1 MTDTADSIF
10 TPEAEFAG
18 ERRRVIATADVVAT
32 VHEPL
37 SVPRGR
43 VILVPGWSGP
53 RSGPA
58 DVLAFLGTELAK
70 NGWTAIRFDIPG
82 RGDADGERGSIG
94 LDEMIAAAISATTAV
109 SANAERTFFLGMCS
123 GGNVSLGATTLAPQ
137 LNAGVIALSTL
148 PFQPARSKDFERR
161 RSWKNIKQ
169 YAAKAVSPRTWT
181 RLIKGEINLDR
192 VKKNVTA
199 TEKPASGERNLK
211 DSSRDIEAELRE
223 WKAPALFI
231 YGSGDEEAALA
242 RAHFEKLH
250 ASGMG
255 APDATQFHT
264 IEGANHNYYSRNWRR
279 ELVELILAFLK

>member
-1 MTDTADSIF
+1 MAELTSTEF
-10 TPEAEFAG
+10 TPVADFSG
-18 ERRRVIATADVVAT
+18 ERRRLVSTPELVAT
-32 VHEPL
+32 IHEPL
-37 SVPRGR
+37 TPSKGR

-58 DVLAFLGTELAK
+58 DVLAFLATELAT
-70 NGWTAIRFDIPG
+70 NGWTAIRFDIPA
-82 RGDADGERGSIG
+82 RGDAGGDRNAIG
-94 LDEMIAAAISATTAV
+94 LDEMIAAAQHAA
-109 SANAERTFFLGMCS
+109 AYHAESGGRTYFLGMCS
-123 GGNVSLGATTLAPQ
+123 GGNVSLGAVAMHPEQ
-137 LNAGVIALSTL
+137 NVGVIALSTL

-161 RSWKNIKQ
+161 RTWKNLKQ
-169 YAAKAVSPRTWT
+169 YAAKAVSPRTWS

-211 DSSRDIEAELRE
+211 DSARDIESELRS

-250 ASGMG
+250 ASGMA
-255 APDATQFHT
+255 APGSTRFHT
-264 IEGANHNYYSRNWRR
+264 IEGANHNYYGRAWRN
-279 ELVELILAFLK
+279 ELARKIIDFLT